1 NATSLPRCRKKKGS
15 PVTRSAPIRFCVMV
29 ANAASMSPSVL
40 ASTMLIF
47 CPMARAASSTFSRSD
62 TLGGLFGFASTAITV
77 AVGSSSC
84 DHLVG
89 AAREGQRHGNA
100 ERLGGLEVEDQLDL
114 RGLLHRQVSGLLAPE
129 NAPGVETGQTVRL
142 LAHQTAGGGELAQ
155 KIDCWDAVAEGECAE
170 LRGVAAEQ
178 RIGAADHERG
188 YSQLRRRCEGCFE
201 VGFGARVEYTKPH
214 AECVGYGLQVFRNRR
229 SDSVCRVDE
238 QSKGPR
244 PAEQLTREFEPLRP
258 HFDA

>member
-1 NATSLPRCRKKKGS
+1 MNSRAQRPWQLPRNSIRKPFGINGVLVS
-15 PVTRSAPIRFCVMV
+15 WIRVRSAHGNSF
-29 ANAASMSPSVL
+29 
-40 ASTMLIF
+40 
-47 CPMARAASSTFSRSD
+47 
-62 TLGGLFGFASTAITV
+62 
-77 AVGSSSC
+77 

-170 LRGVAAEQ
+170 LRGVTAEQ

-201 VGFGARVEYTKPH
+201 VGFGARVDYMKPH
-214 AECVGYGLQVFRNRR
+214 AECIGYGLQVFRDAKINSLTPLEMLRR
-229 SDSVCRVDE
+229 GSSFFRRRLLMSPSFCFLASLCFQRC
-238 QSKGPR
+238 
-244 PAEQLTREFEPLRP
+244 FLRLQ
-258 HFDA
+258 A

>member
-1 NATSLPRCRKKKGS
+1 M
-15 PVTRSAPIRFCVMV
+15 RSAHGNSF
-29 ANAASMSPSVL
+29 
-40 ASTMLIF
+40 
-47 CPMARAASSTFSRSD
+47 
-62 TLGGLFGFASTAITV
+62 
-77 AVGSSSC
+77 

-201 VGFGARVEYTKPH
+201 VGFGARVEYMKPH
-214 AECVGYGLQVFRNRR
+214 ADCVGYGLQVFRNRR
-229 SDSVCRVDE
+229 SDWVCRVDE
-238 QSKGPR
+238 QSKGRR
-244 PAEQLTREFEPLRP
+244 PGEQLTREFEPLRP
-258 HFDA
+258 DFDA